1 MYTISTDIDD
11 YFDVID
17 EVFDLAGRWR
27 EFGAALRLPVAV
39 LNRIRANNPGDVE
52 KSLSDVVT
60 EWLSQSYNT
69 ERFGLP
75 SWKMLVDAVAHRS
88 GGNNC
93 ALARQIA
100 IQHNGEYVDAS

>member
-1 MYTISTDIDD
+1 M
-11 YFDVID
+11 
-17 EVFDLAGRWR
+17 
-27 EFGAALRLPVAV
+27 
-39 LNRIRANNPGDVE
+39 E
-52 KSLSDVVT
+52 KSLSDVVN

-88 GGNNC
+88 GGNNY

-100 IQHNGEYVDAS
+100 IQHNGE